1 MEIKINLNP
10 ENSAQMQA
18 FAKFI
23 DSLAKAEAQAENRRK
38 ELRDARLKAEDQSE
52 DKPRKPYTVANIEPE
67 TQPAEQPK
75 QPPAITL
82 DDIRRVVAEKKE
94 KHFQAMKTTLK
105 EEYGV
110 SKTPDLK
117 TEQYESFYNYVN
129 GL

>member
-10 ENSAQMQA
+10 ENSAQMAA

-23 DSLAKAEAQAENRRK
+23 DSLAKAEAQAESRQK
-38 ELRDARLKAEDQSE
+38 ELRDARHKAEDKSE
-52 DKPRKPYTVANIEPE
+52 TKPRKPYTVAKTEE
-67 TQPAEQPK
+67 ESKPAEQPE
-75 QPPAITL
+75 QPPKITL

-94 KHFQAMKTTLK
+94 KHFQAMKATLK

-117 TEQYESFYNYVN
+117 PDQYEAFFNYVN